1 MQTVCPIT
9 DKRINERVARLN
21 GLVTALLIAVFFIF
35 NFQIALWAL
44 MIDFAIRGFIDSKY
58 SPICRM
64 NIWIANKL
72 SLSPKI
78 INAGPKIFAAQVGLF
93 LTIIAL
99 LSTMTN
105 FATICLVASG
115 MLGFFSILESFFGY
129 CVACK
134 LYPLFRKITQ

>member
-21 GLVTALLIAVFFIF
+21 GLVTALLIAVFFVF
-35 NFQIALWAL
+35 NFQIALWVL
-44 MIDFAIRGFIDSKY
+44 MIDFAIRGFVDGKY

-72 SLSPKI
+72 NLSPKI

-99 LSTMTN
+99 VSTMTN
-105 FATICLVASG
+105 FTTICIVFASV
-115 MLGFFSILESFFGY
+115 LGFFSFLESFFGY

-134 LYPLFRKITQ
+134 LYPLFRKISQ